1 MKDQKERGPATV
13 QEEVSTD
20 QTFVLRVRRPSGHEE
35 VLGLQGDAVTIG
47 RAHSNSLV
55 LDDAPVSRSHA
66 RIDAG
71 SDRYVLSD
79 CGSKN
84 GTFVNGK
91 RIQGHVLAPGD
102 EILVGDTHMFF
113 EQAQSELRVETCTYV
128 ETEMFAEDSEAAQEK
143 RGIETLAKI
152 SEMLDEVEGE
162 LAVLERVAQ
171 ELRAVVACD
180 RATIIL
186 VEEET
191 GNPLMK
197 YSHGGGHEGPDE
209 PVIRAGLTSSRPVAL
224 SVPKASSVL
233 DATLGVNRHV
243 LLVPLAKE
251 GRKLGLVTL
260 EREPVHAAFS
270 KKELK
275 LATLAGAH
283 LTNFL
288 GGVV

>member
-1 MKDQKERGPATV
+1 MKDQKVKGPATV
-13 QEEVSTD
+13 QEEISTD
-20 QTFVLRVRRPSGHEE
+20 ERFVLRVQRPSGHEE

-47 RAHSNSLV
+47 RAHSNTLV

-66 RIDAG
+66 KIDFG
-71 SDRYVLSD
+71 NGRFVLSD

-84 GTFVNGK
+84 GSFVNGK
-91 RIQGHVLAPGD
+91 RIQGHVLAAGD
-102 EILVGDTHMFF
+102 EILIGETRMLF
-113 EQAQSELRVETCTYV
+113 EPAQAELRVETCTYV
-128 ETEMFAEDSEAAQEK
+128 ETEMFADDSAAAQEK
-143 RGIETLAKI
+143 RGIEALAQI
-152 SEMLDEVEGE
+152 SEMLGGAEGE

-171 ELRAVVACD
+171 DLRTVVACD

-209 PVIRAGLTSSRPVAL
+209 AVIRAGLTSSRPVAL
-224 SVPKASSVL
+224 SVPKANSVL

-243 LLVPLAKE
+243 LLVPLAAE
-251 GRKLGLVTL
+251 GRKLGLVTF
-260 EREPVHAAFS
+260 EREPVHTAFD

-275 LATLAGAH
+275 LATLAGTH
-283 LTNFL
+283 LSTFL

>member
-1 MKDQKERGPATV
+1 MKDQKSRGPATV
-13 QEEVSTD
+13 QEEPSTE
-20 QTFVLRVRRPSGHEE
+20 QRFVLRVRRPSGHEE
-35 VLGLQGDAVTIG
+35 VLGLQSDAVTIG

-66 RIDAG
+66 RIDGG

-102 EILVGDTHMFF
+102 EILIGDTHMVF
-113 EQAQSELRVETCTYV
+113 EPAQAELRVETCTYV

-143 RGIETLAKI
+143 RGIETLAQI
-152 SEMLDEVEGE
+152 SELLGDAEGE
-162 LAVLERVAQ
+162 LAALENVARQ
-171 ELRAVVACD
+171 LRAVVACD
-180 RATIIL
+180 RATIVL

-197 YSHGGGHEGPDE
+197 YSDGGGQDGPDE
-209 PVIRAGLTSSRPVAL
+209 TVIRAGLTSSRPVAL

-243 LLVPLAKE
+243 LLVPLSAE
-251 GRKLGLVTL
+251 GRKLGLVTF
-260 EREPVHAAFS
+260 EREPVHAAFT

-275 LATLAGAH
+275 LATLAGTH
-283 LTNFL
+283 VTNFL

>member
-1 MKDQKERGPATV
+1 MKDQEAKGPATV
-13 QEEVSTD
+13 QEETSTGER
-20 QTFVLRVRRPSGHEE
+20 FVLRVKRPSGHEE
-35 VLGLQGDAVTIG
+35 VLGLQADAVTIG
-47 RAHSNSLV
+47 RAHSNTLV

-66 RIDAG
+66 RIDCGDA
-71 SDRYVLSD
+71 RYVLSD

-91 RIQGHVLAPGD
+91 RIQGHVLAAGD
-102 EILVGDTHMFF
+102 EILIGETRMVF
-113 EQAQSELRVETCTYV
+113 EAAQSELRIETCTYV
-128 ETEMFAEDSEAAQEK
+128 ETEMFAEDSAVAQEK
-143 RGIETLAKI
+143 RGIETLRKI
-152 SEMLDEVEGE
+152 SEMLGEAEGE
-162 LAVLERVAQ
+162 LAVLDEVARQ
-171 ELRAVVACD
+171 LRAVVACD

-197 YSHGGGHEGPDE
+197 YSDGGGHEGPE
-209 PVIRAGLTSSRPVAL
+209 QAVIRAGLTSSRPVAL

-243 LLVPLAKE
+243 LLVPLATD
-251 GRKLGLVTL
+251 GRKLGLVTF
-260 EREPVHAAFS
+260 EREPVHAAFD

-283 LTNFL
+283 VTTFL